1 MIKSNN
7 VTTYFYHGGFCHF
20 CCFLL
25 CFSVPVS
32 GAGIAVMEQSVKELG
47 QAFSGAPTNIDDGSM
62 VFFNPA
68 AMSQVR
74 GRLLSVSGYVVAPS
88 ISFQNSASH
97 LSPLLGGAP
106 LKGGNGGDST
116 NPIFIPNFY
125 YVQELTKRI
134 TAGLGINMPFGT
146 RNSYHSDW
154 QGRYQAI
161 DSEIMTANF
170 NPSLSFKVT
179 EKFSLGVGFN
189 VQYLQSKLTNAI
201 DFGTACLQA
210 LGSIPC
216 ANQGLLPQAADG
228 HASLKGDSVGFG
240 YNFGAFYALNQDTRL
255 GVSYRSRV
263 AHDVHGNANF
273 SVPDNAAPLT
283 QGGRFIDANAHTS
296 VTLPDNV
303 LFGFSH
309 RFNPRW
315 TISADALWTHW
326 SLIRELRTDFSSAQR
341 DDVLDLKWKD
351 TWRYAFGVNYSSA
364 TNKWM
369 LRTGFAYDQTPVPG
383 SQHRSPRIPDSSRYW
398 LTAGF
403 TYAVLKNVNIHGAYA
418 HLFMDD
424 AAINR
429 RGATGDFV
437 VGQYSE
443 QANIGGLQ
451 MDWRF

>member
-1 MIKSNN
+1 MIRSNS
-7 VTTYFYHGGFCHF
+7 VTAHSYHGCFCHF
-20 CCFLL
+20 CYFLL

-32 GAGIAVMEQSVKELG
+32 SAGIAIMEQSVKELG
-47 QAFSGAPTNIDDGSM
+47 QAFSGAPTNIEDGSM
-62 VFFNPA
+62 VFFNPG

-74 GRLLSVSGYVVAPS
+74 GRLLSVSGYIVAPS
-88 ISFQNSASH
+88 ISFQNSSSH

-179 EKFSLGVGFN
+179 EKLSVGAGFN

-201 DFGTACLQA
+201 DFGTACLPA
-210 LGSIPC
+210 MGPIPC
-216 ANQGLLPQAADG
+216 ANQGLLPQVADG

-240 YNFGAFYALNQDTRL
+240 YNFGAFYALDQDTSL
-255 GVSYRSRV
+255 GVSYRSRI

-273 SVPDNAAPLT
+273 SVPDNAMLLA
-283 QGGRFIDANAHTS
+283 QNGHFIDTNARTS

-309 RFNPRW
+309 RPNPRW
-315 TISADALWTHW
+315 TISADAMSTHW
-326 SLIRELRTDFSSAQR
+326 SVIRELRTGFSS
-341 DDVLDLKWKD
+341 
-351 TWRYAFGVNYSSA
+351 
-364 TNKWM
+364 
-369 LRTGFAYDQTPVPG
+369 
-383 SQHRSPRIPDSSRYW
+383 
-398 LTAGF
+398 
-403 TYAVLKNVNIHGAYA
+403 
-418 HLFMDD
+418 
-424 AAINR
+424 
-429 RGATGDFV
+429 
-437 VGQYSE
+437 
-443 QANIGGLQ
+443 
-451 MDWRF
+451 